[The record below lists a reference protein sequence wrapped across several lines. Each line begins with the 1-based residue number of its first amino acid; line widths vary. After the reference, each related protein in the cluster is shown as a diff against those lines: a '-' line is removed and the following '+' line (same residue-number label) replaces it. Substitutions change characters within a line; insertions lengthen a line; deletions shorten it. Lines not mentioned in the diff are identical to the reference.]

1 MERTLLLF
9 LLEVTL
15 KATVIVGVTAL
26 VCWSLRRASA
36 ALRHF
41 IWAIA
46 LAGVLALPGLALLM
60 PDWRVA
66 LLPAAPSDDA
76 MISRQAE
83 TPLSGAAAD
92 VARAADSAVPLFEA
106 RPQRSHSAAARHSEA
121 TATAADSFTR
131 SEPAAPRSA
140 RPLPDR
146 QMAGRSIASRPITDR
161 TIVDRPIAN
170 PHQPIAQS
178 PDPQMISFLLLALW
192 IAGAMVALGRL
203 LAGHAHLWWME
214 RHADPITDPTWLELA
229 RRVADQ
235 LRLAAPNG
243 GGTARM
249 SAIRMLRCR
258 RPTMPVCWGVR
269 RPLLLLPSDADSWT
283 VERRRIVLLHELAH
297 AKRGDCL
304 TQALAQMAIAMHWFN
319 PFVWLAVRH
328 LRTERERACDDLVL
342 ASGAHAPDYAD
353 HLLDIARAFRTAGC
367 PSWAAVAMARPS
379 QLEGRL
385 LAILDRHRDRRAL
398 TRPACAAAA
407 VLTLA
412 MVGTLAAMQPAPAP
426 AASDGPSSSQAGSNS
441 QPHHTPADA
450 SATTTAVVLAGDA
463 QPVPPPSP
471 RPMIAPRIDLPDPIE
486 LEDLELEIEGLIEG
500 VGAGIG
506 EGIGIGVAGGIKGG
520 VVGGVVGGVPPIDPI
535 EIERIATD
543 AALAVDTE
551 AIAVQA
557 AAEAIAEIAQADD
570 RPEADPK
577 IVAALVTALEDPSA
591 DVRRQAAS
599 TLAALRSPQ
608 ALDALIASTTDADK
622 DVREFAVHAI
632 SRHRSDA
639 VTQAL
644 VRALKDNDA
653 AVRRAAMHGV
663 AKLRDPKYVDV
674 FVDAYKSGDPEVRK
688 LAVHTLSGFRDARAV
703 PALVTAL
710 KDADAEVRQA
720 AIHGVA
726 RLRDPQYVDVLTAA
740 LKDADPEVR
749 QGAAYGLAGMR
760 DARAVPGLILA
771 LQDSNA
777 EVRQH
782 AAHALGQIGDAR
794 AVDPLVAALKDT
806 EDEVR
811 EMAVRALGQ
820 IGRRAGAK
828 ERE

>member
-1 MERTLLLF
+1 M
-9 LLEVTL
+9 
-15 KATVIVGVTAL
+15 
-26 VCWSLRRASA
+26 
-36 ALRHF
+36 
-41 IWAIA
+41 
-46 LAGVLALPGLALLM
+46 M
-60 PDWRVA
+60 
-66 LLPAAPSDDA
+66 
-76 MISRQAE
+76 
-83 TPLSGAAAD
+83 
-92 VARAADSAVPLFEA
+92 
-106 RPQRSHSAAARHSEA
+106 
-121 TATAADSFTR
+121 
-131 SEPAAPRSA
+131 
-140 RPLPDR
+140 
-146 QMAGRSIASRPITDR
+146 
-161 TIVDRPIAN
+161 
-170 PHQPIAQS
+170 
-178 PDPQMISFLLLALW
+178 SFLLLALW

-243 GGTARM
+243 SGTARI
-249 SAIRMLRCR
+249 SSIRLLRCR

-283 VERRRIVLLHELAH
+283 VDRRRIVLLHELAH

-328 LRTERERACDDLVL
+328 LRIERERACDDLVL
-342 ASGAHAPDYAD
+342 ASGANAPDYAD
-353 HLLDIARAFRTAGC
+353 HLLDIARAFRLAGC

-385 LAILDRHRDRRAL
+385 LAILDCHRDRRAL

-412 MVGTLAAMQPAPAP
+412 MVGTLAAVQPAPAPAP
-426 AASDGPSSSQAGSNS
+426 AASDGVPSDVS
-441 QPHHTPADA
+441 
-450 SATTTAVVLAGDA
+450 TTTTPVLAGDA
-463 QPVPPPSP
+463 QPVPARSP
-471 RPMIAPRIDLPDPIE
+471 RPMIAPKIDLPDPIE
-486 LEDLELEIEGLIEG
+486 LEDLELEIEGLIEA

-506 EGIGIGVAGGIKGG
+506 EGVGSGVPGGITGGG
-520 VVGGVVGGVPPIDPI
+520 VWGVGGVLGGVTPIDPI
-535 EIERIATD
+535 DIERIATD

-551 AIAVQA
+551 AIAQV
-557 AAEAIAEIAQADD
+557 AEQAIAEIAQADD

-577 IVAALVTALEDPSA
+577 IVAALATALKDQSA

-599 TLAALRSPQ
+599 TLANLRSPQ
-608 ALDALIASTTDADK
+608 ALDALIAATTDADK
-622 DVREFAVHAI
+622 EVREFAVHAI

-663 AKLRDPKYVDV
+663 AKLRDPKYIDV
-674 FVDAYKSGDPEVRK
+674 FVDASKSGDPEVRT

-703 PALVTAL
+703 PALVSAV
-710 KDADAEVRQA
+710 KDADVEVRQA
-720 AIHGVA
+720 AIHGIA

-740 LKDADPEVR
+740 LKDAAPEVR
-749 QGAAYGLAGMR
+749 QGAAVGLAGMR
-760 DARAVPGLILA
+760 DARAVPGLIMA

-794 AVDPLVAALKDT
+794 AVDPLVAAMKDT

-811 EMAVRALGQ
+811 EMVVHALGQ

>member
-9 LLEVTL
+9 LLEVTA
-15 KATVIVGVTAL
+15 KATTIVAVAAL
-26 VCWSLRRASA
+26 VCWLLRHASA

-46 LAGVLALPGLALLM
+46 LAGILLLPALALLM

-66 LLPAAPSDDA
+66 LLPAA
-76 MISRQAE
+76 
-83 TPLSGAAAD
+83 LG
-92 VARAADSAVPLFEA
+92 VARDADPAVPLFDARLPARSEA
-106 RPQRSHSAAARHSEA
+106 EGQRSPSATPRHSEA
-121 TATAADSFTR
+121 TATPADSF
-131 SEPAAPRSA
+131 SRSA
-140 RPLPDR
+140 AAATESGRPIASQAITDRAIADLPIASSHQPITQSADR
-146 QMAGRSIASRPITDR
+146 QMT
-161 TIVDRPIAN
+161 
-170 PHQPIAQS
+170 
-178 PDPQMISFLLLALW
+178 SFLLLVLW

-214 RHADPITDPTWLELA
+214 RHADPITDPGWLELA

-235 LRLAAPNG
+235 LRLAAPRAR
-243 GGTARM
+243 GTART
-249 SAIRMLRCR
+249 SAIRLLRCR

-304 TQALAQMAIAMHWFN
+304 TQLLAQTAIALHWFN
-319 PFVWLAVRH
+319 PFVWLAVRL

-342 ASGAHAPDYAD
+342 ASGADAPDYAD

-367 PSWAAVAMARPS
+367 PSWAALAMARPS

-398 TRPACAAAA
+398 TRRACAAAA
-407 VLTLA
+407 TLTLA
-412 MVGTLAAMQPAPAP
+412 MVGTLAAVQPEPAPP
-426 AASDGPSSSQAGSNS
+426 EDGRSSSQAAVRSRP
-441 QPHHTPADA
+441 QPPPAA
-450 SATTTAVVLAGDA
+450 GAGAPTAPVLARDA
-463 QPVPPPSP
+463 QPLPAPPPHP
-471 RPMIAPRIDLPDPIE
+471 LIAPHIGMPDPIE
-486 LEDLELEIEGLIEG
+486 LENLELEIEGLVEG
-500 VGAGIG
+500 VEGVSVGIG
-506 EGIGIGVAGGIKGG
+506 EGVGSGIPGGITGG
-520 VVGGVVGGVPPIDPI
+520 VIGGVPGVPPIDPI
-535 EIERIATD
+535 EIDTIAVD
-543 AALAVDTE
+543 PALAVDAE
-551 AIAVQA
+551 AIAVHALEQA
-557 AAEAIAEIAQADD
+557 TAKIADADHG
-570 RPEADPK
+570 READPK
-577 IVAALVTALEDPSA
+577 IVAALVSALKDQNV

-599 TLAALRSPQ
+599 TLAHLRSPQ
-608 ALDALIASTTDADK
+608 ALDAMIAATTDADK

-663 AKLRDPKYVDV
+663 SRLRDPKYIDV
-674 FVDAYKSGDPEVRK
+674 FVDAFKSGDPEVRK
-688 LAVHTLSGFRDARAV
+688 LAVHTLSGLRDARAV
-703 PALVTAL
+703 PALVMAL

-726 RLRDPQYVDVLTAA
+726 RRRDPQYLDVLTAA

-749 QGAAYGLAGMR
+749 QAAAYGLAGMR
-760 DARAVPGLILA
+760 DARAVPGLIMA
-771 LQDSNA
+771 LQDSSA

-782 AAHALGQIGDAR
+782 AAHALGRIGDAR

-806 EDEVR
+806 EEEVR
-811 EMAVRALGQ
+811 QTVVHALGQ
-820 IGRRAGAK
+820 IGRRAGARD
-828 ERE
+828 RE

>member
-15 KATVIVGVTAL
+15 KATIIVAVTAL

-46 LAGVLALPGLALLM
+46 LAGVLALPGLALLT

-83 TPLSGAAAD
+83 TPSSGAAAD
-92 VARAADSAVPLFEA
+92 VARDADSAVPLFEA
-106 RPQRSHSAAARHSEA
+106 RPLRSRSAIRHSEA
-121 TATAADSFTR
+121 TATAPDLFTQ
-131 SEPAAPRSA
+131 SEPTAPQFAGPS
-140 RPLPDR
+140 PDR
-146 QMAGRSIASRPITDR
+146 QMT
-161 TIVDRPIAN
+161 
-170 PHQPIAQS
+170 
-178 PDPQMISFLLLALW
+178 SFLLVALW
-192 IAGAMVALGRL
+192 IVGAMVALGRL

-214 RHADPITDPTWLELA
+214 RHADPITDPAWLELA

-243 GGTARM
+243 GGTGRM
-249 SAIRMLRCR
+249 SAIRLLRCR

-269 RPLLLLPSDADSWT
+269 RPLLLLPSDADSWS

-304 TQALAQMAIAMHWFN
+304 TQALAQVAIAMHWFN
-319 PFVWLAVRH
+319 PFVWLAVRQ

-342 ASGAHAPDYAD
+342 ASGADAPDYAD
-353 HLLDIARAFRTAGC
+353 HLLDIATAFRMAGC

-398 TRPACAAAA
+398 TRPTCAAAA
-407 VLTLA
+407 VLTLTLVA
-412 MVGTLAAMQPAPAP
+412 TLAAVQPAPAP
-426 AASDGPSSSQAGSNS
+426 AASDAPSSDVS
-441 QPHHTPADA
+441 
-450 SATTTAVVLAGDA
+450 TTATPVLAGEG
-463 QPVPPPSP
+463 QPVPVPSP
-471 RPMIAPRIDLPDPIE
+471 RPMIAPKIDRPEPIE
-486 LEDLELEIEGLIEG
+486 LENLELEIEDLIEG
-500 VGAGIG
+500 VGVGIG
-506 EGIGIGVAGGIKGG
+506 EGVGIGVAGGIKGG
-520 VVGGVVGGVPPIDPI
+520 VVGGVLGGVSQIDPI
-535 EIERIATD
+535 EIERIVTD

-557 AAEAIAEIAQADD
+557 AEEAIAEIAQADD
-570 RPEADPK
+570 RPDADPK
-577 IVAALVTALEDPSA
+577 IVAALVTALKDQSA

-608 ALDALIASTTDADK
+608 AVDGLIAATTDADK

-703 PALVTAL
+703 PALVMAL

-740 LKDADPEVR
+740 LKDADPGVR
-749 QGAAYGLAGMR
+749 QGAANGLAAMR
-760 DARAVPGLILA
+760 DARAVPGLIMA
-771 LQDSNA
+771 LQDSDA

-811 EMAVRALGQ
+811 ETVVHALGQ

>member
-1 MERTLLLF
+1 MDHTLLLF
-9 LLEVTL
+9 LLEVTA
-15 KATVIVGVTAL
+15 KATTVVGVAAL
-26 VCWSLRRASA
+26 VCWLLRRGSA
-36 ALRHF
+36 AIRHF
-41 IWAIA
+41 IWATA
-46 LAGVLALPGLALLM
+46 VVGVLVLPGLALLV
-60 PDWRVA
+60 PDWHVA
-66 LLPAAPSDDA
+66 PLPAASSGEA
-76 MISRQAE
+76 MVSRQAY
-83 TPLSGAAAD
+83 TPPPVRAAH
-92 VARAADSAVPLFEA
+92 VARDTYSPVPLFEA
-106 RPQRSHSAAARHSEA
+106 RAQRSPSAAPRHTEA
-121 TATAADSFTR
+121 TATPASFSG
-131 SEPAAPRSA
+131 SEPPVRQSA
-140 RPLPDR
+140 RPIPDR
-146 QMAGRSIASRPITDR
+146 
-161 TIVDRPIAN
+161 
-170 PHQPIAQS
+170 
-178 PDPQMISFLLLALW
+178 QMISFLLLALW

-203 LAGHAHLWWME
+203 LAGHAHLWWMQ
-214 RHADPITDPTWLELA
+214 RHADPITDPAWLELA

-235 LRLAAPNG
+235 LRFAAPNG

-249 SAIRMLRCR
+249 GTIRLLRCR

-269 RPLLLLPSDADSWT
+269 RPSLLLPSDVDSWT
-283 VERRRIVLLHELAH
+283 EARKRIVLLHELAH

-304 TQALAQMAIAMHWFN
+304 TQALAQTAIAMHWFN

-342 ASGAHAPDYAD
+342 ASGANAPDYAD

-385 LAILDRHRDRRAL
+385 RAILDRHRDRRAL
-398 TRPACAAAA
+398 TRPASAAAA

-412 MVGTLAAMQPAPAP
+412 MVGTLAAVQPAPAP
-426 AASDGPSSSQAGSNS
+426 AASDGRSSSSQAGSKS
-441 QPHHTPADA
+441 RLHLTPADA
-450 SATTTAVVLAGDA
+450 STTATVLAGDA
-463 QPVPPPSP
+463 QPVPLPSP
-471 RPMIAPRIDLPDPIE
+471 RPTIAPRIDLPDPIE
-486 LEDLELEIEGLIEG
+486 LEDVEFEIEGLIEG
-500 VGAGIG
+500 V
-506 EGIGIGVAGGIKGG
+506 AGGITGG
-520 VVGGVVGGVPPIDPI
+520 VVGGVFGGVPSVDPI
-535 EIERIATD
+535 EIERIAAD
-543 AALAVDTE
+543 SALAVDTE

-557 AAEAIAEIAQADD
+557 AEAAIAQIAQADD
-570 RPEADPK
+570 RPDADPK
-577 IVAALVTALEDPSA
+577 IVAALVTALKDQSA
-591 DVRRQAAS
+591 GVRRQAAS
-599 TLAALRSPQ
+599 TIAALRSPQ
-608 ALDALIASTTDADK
+608 AVDALIAATTDADK
-622 DVREFAVHAI
+622 DVREFAVQAI

-653 AVRRAAMHGV
+653 EVRRAAMHGV

-674 FVDAYKSGDPEVRK
+674 FVDASKSGDPDVRK

-726 RLRDPQYVDVLTAA
+726 RLRDPQYVDVLSAA

-749 QGAAYGLAGMR
+749 QGAAYGLAAMR
-760 DARAVPGLILA
+760 DARAVPGLIMA
-771 LQDSNA
+771 LQDANA
-777 EVRQH
+777 DVRRH

-811 EMAVRALGQ
+811 EIVVHALGQ
-820 IGRRAGAK
+820 IGRRAGPR